1 MSVPAELKYAK
12 SHEWIRLEADGTVT
26 IGITQ
31 HAQELL
37 GDMVFVELPKTGRSL
52 KQDEDC
58 AVVESVKAA
67 SDIYAP
73 ISGEVIAVNDEV
85 ESSPEK
91 INEDCYSAWLFKL
104 KPANTAEIDGLLDAS
119 GYEELLASEAH

>member
-91 INEDCYSAWLFKL
+91 INEDCHSAWLFKL
-104 KPANTAEIDGLLDAS
+104 KPGNAAEIDGLLDAS